1 MASRASVEDRVLVA
15 APRPSRRRPTASRHI
30 VDASGAGL
38 TFIVVVCLVA
48 ALGAWVGGRFGLALS
63 GAILGETLGL
73 PIAFSAIYLRY
84 KNL

>member
-1 MASRASVEDRVLVA
+1 VASHASIDDRVLVA
-15 APRPSRRRPTASRHI
+15 APRPPRRRPAASRHV

-38 TFIVVVCLVA
+38 TFIVVVCLIA

-63 GAILGETLGL
+63 GAIIGATLGL

-84 KNL
+84 KSL